1 MGRAINPPVM
11 EIQQEY
17 MERYDG
23 ARTWNSIVDSR
34 CKQEMLQ
41 FRSQV
46 QELFATFEKEFHN
59 MLQVRR

>member
-1 MGRAINPPVM
+1 M

-23 ARTWNSIVDSR
+23 ARTWDSIVDSR

-46 QELFATFEKEFHN
+46 QELFATFEKEFQN

>member
-1 MGRAINPPVM
+1 M

-59 MLQVRR
+59 YVASTQMTDPRYGKV